1 MKSFTFNSLAGRTG
15 RLTIEDEFN
24 LIMNHK
30 LDSNESIEVDF
41 RNRLI
46 RIYDDESWTVL
57 PMDGNQQ
64 FDPEARII
72 DYIARLGE

>member
-1 MKSFTFNSLAGRTG
+1 MKSYTLNSLAGRTG

-24 LIMNHK
+24 LIVNHK
-30 LDSNESIEVDF
+30 RESNESIEVDF

-72 DYIARLGE
+72 DCIDCLGK